1 MYVCA
6 CEGTANQIFRTD
18 SRFYHLQSSVG
29 FTGST
34 SPSTINITPMWQT
47 APSWYLKLRL
57 KQILVF
63 VHLSIN
69 PNTKAHCTLV
79 SQPGTGISKTQRCC
93 GFCVCVFVYWHLKA
107 SIGEQRSFFLP
118 SIDSPMSY
126 GSWPLVSFLS
136 LASFFP
142 LCLLI
147 GHFPAT

>member
-47 APSWYLKLRL
+47 APSWYLKIRL

-79 SQPGTGISKTQRCC
+79 SQPGTGISKTPQDDIAKI
-93 GFCVCVFVYWHLKA
+93 F
-107 SIGEQRSFFLP
+107 
-118 SIDSPMSY
+118 
-126 GSWPLVSFLS
+126 
-136 LASFFP
+136 
-142 LCLLI
+142 LCLYFAISLCDFI
-147 GHFPAT
+147 SCVVSRMVYFAIWALNIHGPPLLFK